1 LAAPRHTLRWVGA
14 VIALFVSV
22 WALYRLFDRL
32 TEPGANLE
40 LNQFVLPA
48 LSLALV
54 ILALALAGVLIRH
67 LVRLIVDRKRGI
79 LGARLRTKLVF
90 FFLALV
96 LLPALVLFYGSAHVI
111 KESVEAVLRT
121 PLEDLTQ
128 RSGTIVQEWREY
140 LQNQALDLARSVA
153 REIAEEQDLPTGPGD
168 AEGFERTRV
177 VVERL
182 LARWAHQEEP
192 AHIRVASVDRTVA
205 EIASPA
211 AAVESEQRD
220 AVDSLFDALVRQ
232 VSESGQ
238 EAANIDYL
246 GDGLLA
252 HAAVPVEDGRLG
264 RGGERYVVSVGIVV
278 PPRLAGNLE
287 GIDRAASI
295 YRQFRVQRRDLVR
308 LYLTLTGLVFLT
320 TLFVATWIGF
330 YVARRITRPIQE
342 LADATREVAAGNLEV
357 RVDTDIGDELGML
370 VEAFNDMAAELQEN
384 REVITRSTADLR
396 RSNRALDERRR
407 YIETLLANLSTAVVS
422 LDPDGRVTTANPAA
436 LGILGVQLHV
446 GDDAQRQFRD
456 HGLFPLADLL
466 QREQRRKGEG
476 IRKDLTLDRSGATLS
491 VAVQI
496 SPLRGSSD
504 EHLGTLVMVED
515 LTELMRAQRVAA
527 WREVARRIAHEI
539 KNPLTPIQLWAQRL
553 RKKFAEETDDLGT
566 VVPEATAAIEHE
578 VAALKQ
584 LVDEFSLFAR
594 LPEIK
599 PRQVNLEQLVDSVL
613 ALYKGLPEIEWDVT
627 VGRGLERV
635 RLDPDQLR
643 RVLINLID
651 NAIAVMNRRGRISIT
666 AAKADDDRTVRLEVA
681 DTGPGIDPAERGKM
695 FSPYFSTK
703 KRGTGLGLA
712 IVHKVVTDHEGTI
725 RVENNE
731 PTGARFVIELPAM
744 VTTDPLPAGGASES

>member
-1 LAAPRHTLRWVGA
+1 MAITRHTVRWVGA
-14 VIALFVSV
+14 VVALFVAV

-40 LNQFVLPA
+40 LNQAVLPA

-67 LVRLIVDRKRGI
+67 LVRLIVERKRGI

-128 RSGTIVQEWREY
+128 RSGAIVQEWRDY
-140 LQNQALDLARSVA
+140 LQTQALDLARSVA
-153 REIAEEQDLPTGPGD
+153 REIAEEPARQDGTD
-168 AEGFERTRV
+168 ASIES
-177 VVERL
+177 L
-182 LARWAHQEEP
+182 LARWALQEEP
-192 AHIRVASVDRTVA
+192 AHIRVASVDRIVA
-205 EIASPA
+205 EVEAPSVAVDA
-211 AAVESEQRD
+211 AQRD
-220 AVDSLFDALVRQ
+220 ALEALFETLARQ
-232 VSESGQ
+232 VAESGQ
-238 EAANIDYL
+238 EEAHIDYL

-252 HAAVPVEDGRLG
+252 HAAVPIDDGLLG
-264 RGGERYVVSVGIVV
+264 ADGEHYTVSVGIVV

-287 GIDRAASI
+287 GIDRAARI

-320 TLFVATWIGF
+320 TLFVATWMGF

-342 LADATREVAAGNLEV
+342 LADATREIAAGNLDV

-384 REVITRSTADLR
+384 REVITRSTAELR

-422 LDPDGRVTTANPAA
+422 LDPDGRVTTANPAVA
-436 LGILGVQLHV
+436 GILGVPLHV
-446 GDDAQRQFRD
+446 GDEAQRQFRD
-456 HGLFPLADLL
+456 HGLYPLADLML
-466 QREQRRKGEG
+466 RENERKGEG
-476 IRKDLTLDRSGATLS
+476 IRKDLTLDRAGATLS

-515 LTELMRAQRVAA
+515 LTELLRAQRVAA

-553 RKKFAEETDDLGT
+553 RKKFAEGAEDLDQ
-566 VVPEATAAIEHE
+566 VVPEATASIERE

-599 PRQVNLEQLVDSVL
+599 PRKVNLREVVDSVL
-613 ALYKGLPEIEWDVT
+613 ALYKGLPGIEWDVT
-627 VGRGLERV
+627 VGPGLERV

-651 NAIAVMNRRGRISIT
+651 NAIAVMNRRGGIRIVASRSV
-666 AAKADDDRTVRLEVA
+666 DERTVRIEVS
-681 DTGPGIDPAERGKM
+681 DSGPGIDPAERDKM

-731 PTGARFVIELPAM
+731 PTGARFVIELPAAAASAP
-744 VTTDPLPAGGASES
+744 TQAGGTRDS

>member
-1 LAAPRHTLRWVGA
+1 MPVARHTVRWVGA
-14 VIALFVSV
+14 VIALLVAV

-40 LNQFVLPA
+40 LNQAVLPA

-67 LVRLIVDRKRGI
+67 LVRLIVERKRGI
-79 LGARLRTKLVF
+79 LGARLRAKLVF
-90 FFLALV
+90 FFLALL

-128 RSGTIVQEWREY
+128 RSGAIVQEWRDY
-140 LQNQALDLARSVA
+140 LQTQALDLARSVA
-153 REIAEEQDLPTGPGD
+153 RDVEDERYGQAGSNASIEE
-168 AEGFERTRV
+168 
-177 VVERL
+177 L
-182 LARWAHQEEP
+182 LGRWQLQEEP
-192 AHIRVASVDRTVA
+192 AHIRIASVDRIVA
-205 EIASPA
+205 E
-211 AAVESEQRD
+211 VETPSV
-220 AVDSLFDALVRQ
+220 AVDSVQRDELESLFETLVRQ
-232 VSESGQ
+232 VTESGQ
-238 EAANIDYL
+238 EEAHIDYL

-252 HAAVPVEDGRLG
+252 HAAVPVGGARLG
-264 RGGERYVVSVGIVV
+264 AEGERFAVSVGIVV

-287 GIDRAASI
+287 DIDRAARI

-320 TLFVATWIGF
+320 TMFVATWMGF

-357 RVDTDIGDELGML
+357 RVETDIGDELGML

-422 LDPDGRVTTANPAA
+422 LDPEGRVTTANPAVA
-436 LGILGVQLHV
+436 EILGVQLHV
-446 GDDAQRQFRD
+446 GDDAQRQLRD
-456 HGLFPLADLL
+456 HGLHPLADLL

-476 IRKDLTLDRSGATLS
+476 IRKDLTLDRAGATLS

-496 SPLRGSSD
+496 SPLRGGSG

-553 RKKFAEETDDLGT
+553 RKKFAEGAEDLDQ
-566 VVPEATAAIEHE
+566 VVPEATASIERE

-599 PRQVNLEQLVDSVL
+599 PRTVDLGGVVDSVL
-613 ALYKGLPEIEWDVT
+613 ALYKGLPEIQWVIT
-627 VGRGLERV
+627 VGPGLKQV

-651 NAIAVMNRRGRISIT
+651 NAIAVMNRRGRICI
-666 AAKADDDRTVRLEVA
+666 AASKNDDDRTLRIEVS
-681 DTGPGIDPAERGKM
+681 DTGPGIDPAERDKM

-725 RVENNE
+725 RVESNE
-731 PTGARFVIELPAM
+731 PTGARFVIELPAVEAHTPM
-744 VTTDPLPAGGASES
+744 PAGDTGDS

>member
-1 LAAPRHTLRWVGA
+1 
-14 VIALFVSV
+14 
-22 WALYRLFDRL
+22 
-32 TEPGANLE
+32 
-40 LNQFVLPA
+40 
-48 LSLALV
+48 
-54 ILALALAGVLIRH
+54 
-67 LVRLIVDRKRGI
+67 
-79 LGARLRTKLVF
+79 
-90 FFLALV
+90 
-96 LLPALVLFYGSAHVI
+96 VI

-128 RSGTIVQEWREY
+128 RSGAIVQEWRDY
-140 LQNQALDLARSVA
+140 LQTQALDLARLVA
-153 REIAEEQDLPTGPGD
+153 RDIAEESHPQSVPD
-168 AEGFERTRV
+168 ASIEQ
-177 VVERL
+177 L
-182 LARWAHQEEP
+182 LGRWTLHEEP
-192 AHIRVASVDRTVA
+192 AHIRVASVERIVA
-205 EIASPA
+205 E
-211 AAVESEQRD
+211 VETPSV
-220 AVDSLFDALVRQ
+220 AVDSAQREQLEALFDTLVVQ
-232 VSESGQ
+232 VAESGL
-238 EAANIDYL
+238 ETAHIDYL

-252 HAAVPVEDGRLG
+252 HAAVPVEDGLLG
-264 RGGERYVVSVGIVV
+264 SLGERYTVSVGIVV

-287 GIDRAASI
+287 GIDRAARI
-295 YRQFRVQRRDLVR
+295 YRQFRVQRRELVR

-320 TLFVATWIGF
+320 TLFVATWMGF
-330 YVARRITRPIQE
+330 YVARRITLPIQE

-370 VEAFNDMAAELQEN
+370 VESFNDMAAELQEN

-422 LDPDGRVTTANPAA
+422 LDPDGRVTTANPAVA
-436 LGILGVQLHV
+436 GILGVQVHV
-446 GDDAQRQFRD
+446 GDEAQRQFRD

-466 QREQRRKGEG
+466 QREQQRKGEG
-476 IRKDLTLDRSGATLS
+476 IRKDLTLDRAGATLS

-553 RKKFAEETDDLGT
+553 RKKFAEGAEDLAQ
-566 VVPEATAAIEHE
+566 VVPEATASIERE
-578 VAALKQ
+578 VSALKQ

-599 PRQVNLEQLVDSVL
+599 PRMVNLQEIVDSVL
-613 ALYKGLPEIEWDVT
+613 ALYKGLPDIQWDVT
-627 VGRGLERV
+627 VGQGLERV

-651 NAIAVMNRRGRISIT
+651 NAIAVMNRRGRICIAASRT
-666 AAKADDDRTVRLEVA
+666 ADEQTVLLEVS
-681 DTGPGIDPAERGKM
+681 DSGPGIDPSDRDKM

-731 PTGARFVIELPAM
+731 PSGARFVIELPAG
-744 VTTDPLPAGGASES
+744 VASPPTPAGGSSDS

>member
-1 LAAPRHTLRWVGA
+1 VAVTRHTVRWVGA
-14 VIALFVSV
+14 VIALFVAV

-40 LNQFVLPA
+40 LNQAVLPA

-67 LVRLIVDRKRGI
+67 LVRLIVERKRGI

-128 RSGTIVQEWREY
+128 RSGAIVQEWRDY
-140 LQNQALDLARSVA
+140 LQTQALVLARSVA
-153 REIAEEQDLPTGPGD
+153 REIAEESHPQSVPD
-168 AEGFERTRV
+168 ASIEQ
-177 VVERL
+177 L
-182 LARWAHQEEP
+182 LGRWTLHEEP
-192 AHIRVASVDRTVA
+192 AHIRVASVERIVA
-205 EIASPA
+205 E
-211 AAVESEQRD
+211 VETPSV
-220 AVDSLFDALVRQ
+220 AVDSAQREELEALFDTLVVQ
-232 VSESGQ
+232 VAESGL
-238 EAANIDYL
+238 ETAHIDYL

-252 HAAVPVEDGRLG
+252 HAAVPVEDGLLG
-264 RGGERYVVSVGIVV
+264 SLGERYTVSVGIVV

-287 GIDRAASI
+287 GIDRAARI
-295 YRQFRVQRRDLVR
+295 YRQFRVQRRELVR

-320 TLFVATWIGF
+320 TLFVATWMGF
-330 YVARRITRPIQE
+330 YVARRITLPIQE

-370 VEAFNDMAAELQEN
+370 VESFNDMAAELQEN

-422 LDPDGRVTTANPAA
+422 LDPDGRVTTANPAVA
-436 LGILGVQLHV
+436 GILGVQVHV
-446 GDDAQRQFRD
+446 GDEAQRQFRD

-466 QREQRRKGEG
+466 QREQQRKGEG
-476 IRKDLTLDRSGATLS
+476 IRKDLTLDRAGATLS

-553 RKKFAEETDDLGT
+553 RKKFAEGAEDLAQ
-566 VVPEATAAIEHE
+566 VVPEATASIERE
-578 VAALKQ
+578 VSALKQ

-599 PRQVNLEQLVDSVL
+599 PRMVNLQEIVDSVL
-613 ALYKGLPEIEWDVT
+613 ALYKGLPDIQWDVT
-627 VGRGLERV
+627 VGQGLERV

-651 NAIAVMNRRGRISIT
+651 NAIAVMNRRGRICIAASRT
-666 AAKADDDRTVRLEVA
+666 ADEQTVLLEVS
-681 DTGPGIDPAERGKM
+681 DSGPGIDPSDRDKM

-731 PTGARFVIELPAM
+731 PSGARFVIELPAG
-744 VTTDPLPAGGASES
+744 VASPPTPAGGSSDS

>member
-1 LAAPRHTLRWVGA
+1 VAVARHTVRWVGA
-14 VIALFVSV
+14 VIALFVAV

-40 LNQFVLPA
+40 LNQAVLPA

-67 LVRLIVDRKRGI
+67 LVRLIVERKRGI

-128 RSGTIVQEWREY
+128 RSGAIVQEWRDY

-153 REIAEEQDLPTGPGD
+153 REIAEESHSQTSQD
-168 AEGFERTRV
+168 AS
-177 VVERL
+177 VEQL
-182 LARWAHQEEP
+182 LGRWTLQEEA
-192 AHIRVASVDRTVA
+192 AHIRVASIDRIVA
-205 EIASPA
+205 EIEAPNL
-211 AAVESEQRD
+211 AVDSEQR
-220 AVDSLFDALVRQ
+220 AELEALFDTLARQ
-232 VSESGQ
+232 VAETGQ
-238 EAANIDYL
+238 ETAHIDYL
-246 GDGLLA
+246 GNGLLA
-252 HAAVPVEDGRLG
+252 HAAVPIEDGLLG
-264 RGGERYVVSVGIVV
+264 SLGEPYTVSVGIVV

-287 GIDRAASI
+287 GIDRAARI
-295 YRQFRVQRRDLVR
+295 YRQFRVQRRELVR

-320 TLFVATWIGF
+320 TLFVATWMGF

-370 VEAFNDMAAELQEN
+370 VESFNDMAAELQEN

-422 LDPDGRVTTANPAA
+422 LDPDGRVTTANPAVA
-436 LGILGVQLHV
+436 MILGVQLHV
-446 GDDAQRQFRD
+446 GDEAQRQFRD

-466 QREQRRKGEG
+466 HREQQRRGEG
-476 IRKDLTLDRSGATLS
+476 IRKDLTLDRAGATLS

-553 RKKFAEETDDLGT
+553 RKKFAEGAEDLGQ
-566 VVPEATAAIEHE
+566 VVSEATASIERE
-578 VAALKQ
+578 VSALKQ

-599 PRQVNLEQLVDSVL
+599 PRMVDVREIVASVL
-613 ALYKGLPEIEWDVT
+613 ALYKGLPDVEWDVT
-627 VGRGLERV
+627 VGDGLERV
-635 RLDPDQLR
+635 RLDPDQVR

-651 NAIAVMNRRGRISIT
+651 NAVAVMNRRGRICV
-666 AAKADDDRTVRLEVA
+666 AASRRPEEHTLLIEVS
-681 DTGPGIDPAERGKM
+681 DTGPGIDPSDRDKM

-725 RVENNE
+725 RVESNE
-731 PTGARFVIELPAM
+731 PTGARFVIELPAG
-744 VTTDPLPAGGASES
+744 VADAPASDGGSSDS